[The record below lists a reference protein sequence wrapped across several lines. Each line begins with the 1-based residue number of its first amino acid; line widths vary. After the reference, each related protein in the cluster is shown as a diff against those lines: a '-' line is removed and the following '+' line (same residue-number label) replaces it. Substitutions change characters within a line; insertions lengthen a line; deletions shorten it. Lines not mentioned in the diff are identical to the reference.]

1 MPFLYATTIVG
12 RSEFFE
18 AKVDLA
24 KPLDKNGKAFVRRQ
38 RPGVYCMRMTLT
50 ADLQTKVV

>member
-38 RPGVYCMRMTLT
+38 RPGVYCMRMTRT